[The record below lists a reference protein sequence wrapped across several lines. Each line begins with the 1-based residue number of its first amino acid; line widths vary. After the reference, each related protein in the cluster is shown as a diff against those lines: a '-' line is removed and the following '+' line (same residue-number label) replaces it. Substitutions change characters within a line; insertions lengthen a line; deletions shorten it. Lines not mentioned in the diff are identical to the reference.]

1 MSSES
6 LYSGNRLLMHSYKRA
21 NELAQELLCHQ
32 VSIFFLIDGETFNSV
47 WWAGYDAEAFS
58 VSSNSYFLNEF
69 QQGFSRVLPITT
81 LNSADPEIKIILK
94 RLSAEAALI
103 APFFINGKLKGL
115 WLLAWNEPRSFT
127 KHDELIMEII
137 STNLGLNLQS
147 IMIGSENLRLRR
159 EAKAVHEINKEISRL
174 ADINLLLENIAE
186 KACCLLKASNC
197 YIALAD
203 EEKKILHVRVNF
215 TTRTQTW
222 RTWALKYHPG
232 EGSTLRTEGYIMQWR
247 NLIYPYGE
255 GVGGKV
261 AESLSSLLIRN
272 YAQYMEEI
280 TPSVPEMLATGGIS
294 SAISVPMC
302 TNRGLIGVLCAAS
315 SKNNAF
321 SRAQLKIMETLGNQA
336 AIAIENAHY
345 YAEQKLL
352 ADKLQYT
359 FMTHER
365 LLGLVLSNQGIQ
377 SIADTLSDLI
387 NCPVFIQGK
396 DYQVVCYSL
405 SGSEEGVFQKFE
417 SILSNSPPLKDLL
430 ADKNNRQAGTI
441 VPPTITIQPQNS
453 SQGIQRTVASIVAG
467 KELYGYI
474 SAFEIDKPLDEQ
486 QRVALEEASIVLAL
500 EFLKQDAAR
509 AGLLQHIITAQE
521 DERKRIARE
530 LHDETSQAL
539 TALML
544 GLDTI
549 GLLLKDV
556 PQNVCSRL
564 NATKSIAEGMLDNIH
579 RIISD
584 LRPSVLDDLGLLAA
598 VAWYCEQRL
607 KPLNIKY
614 ELINEGLKR
623 RLSSAI
629 ETALYRIV
637 QEAITNII
645 RHAEATLVKINLK
658 FHEHYLFLQIS
669 DNGKGFE
676 PLLLK
681 DAGTSQQRLG
691 LWGMK
696 ERVNA
701 LRGEL
706 NIESAPGSGTTI
718 TVIVPFTGGVD
729 NNAES
734 NKSVIS

>member
-21 NELAQELLCHQ
+21 NDLAQELLRHQ
-32 VSIFFLIDGETFNSV
+32 ISIFFLIDGKTFNSV

-58 VSSNSYFLNEF
+58 VSSNSHFLNEF
-69 QQGFSRVLPITT
+69 QQGFSRVIAIT
-81 LNSADPEIKIILK
+81 NVSSADPEIRVILK
-94 RLSAEAALI
+94 RLSAKAALT

-115 WLLAWNEPRSFT
+115 WLLAWNETRSFS
-127 KHDELIMEII
+127 KYDELIMEIL

-174 ADINLLLENIAE
+174 TDINLLLENIAE

-203 EEKKILHVRVNF
+203 EEKKILHIRVNF

-232 EGSTLRTEGYIMQWR
+232 EGSTLRTEGYVMQWR
-247 NLIYPYGE
+247 DLTYSYGE

-272 YAQYMEEI
+272 FAQYMKEI

-321 SRAQLKIMETLGNQA
+321 NRAQLKIMETLGNQA

-345 YAEQKLL
+345 YTEQKLL
-352 ADKLQYT
+352 AEKLQYT
-359 FMTHER
+359 FMTHEK
-365 LLGLVLSNQGIQ
+365 LLELVLSNQGIQ
-377 SIADTLSDLI
+377 AIADTLSDLI
-387 NCPVFIQGK
+387 KCPVFIQGK
-396 DYQVVCYSL
+396 GYQIVCHSF
-405 SGSEEGVFQKFE
+405 SGAKGEELQKFK
-417 SILSNSPPLKDLL
+417 SILSGSPPLKELL
-430 ADKNNRQAGTI
+430 TDKSTRQA
-441 VPPTITIQPQNS
+441 PSTITLEAE
-453 SQGIQRTVASIVAG
+453 QGIQCTVASIVAG

-474 SAFEIDKPLDEQ
+474 SAFGLDKPLNEQ

-500 EFLKQDAAR
+500 EYLKQDAAR
-509 AGLLQHIITAQE
+509 AGLVQHIITAQE
-521 DERKRIARE
+521 EERKRIARE

-549 GLLLKDV
+549 GLLLEDM
-556 PQNVCSRL
+556 PENVAARL
-564 NATKSIAEGMLDNIH
+564 SATKSIAEGMLDNIH

-598 VAWYCEQRL
+598 IAWYCEQRL

-614 ELINEGLKR
+614 ELVNEGL
-623 RLSSAI
+623 RLRLPSAF

-645 RHAEATLVKINLK
+645 RHAEATFVQVNLK
-658 FHEHYLFLQIS
+658 CYEHYLTLEIR

-681 DAGTSQQRLG
+681 DAETSKQRLG

-701 LRGEL
+701 LSGEL
-706 NIESAPGSGTTI
+706 AIESAPGSGTTI
-718 TVIVPFTGGVD
+718 TVIVPYTGGV
-729 NNAES
+729 
-734 NKSVIS
+734 KSSA